1 VRCQRAVFFVILTG
15 MKKENIRNFC
25 IIAHIDHGKTTLS
38 DRFIQM
44 SDLFFKIN
52 ETSKE
57 TQLLDSMDLE
67 KERGITI
74 KSHPIRLQYELD
86 GETYIYQIMD
96 TPGHVDFSYEV
107 SRSLAACEGAI
118 LLVDV
123 SQGVEAQTVANTY
136 LALENN
142 LAIIPVLNKIDLKN
156 ANIEEAFQEITEL
169 LGVKREEIILA
180 SAKDGRGVPEILRAV
195 RDLIPPPSGDETK
208 PLKALIFDSHF
219 DMYIGVVA
227 HIRVFEGSIRKGMKI
242 MLMSNQ
248 ETFEVEEVGIFR
260 MNMQPVEELSV
271 GDVGYFTALI
281 REPHIVTVGDTVT
294 ETNHPT
300 PLALP
305 GYRKIMPMVFS
316 GLYPINPND
325 YDKLKDSLEKLKLND
340 ASFQF
345 EPETSAALG
354 YGFRCGF
361 LGLLHLE
368 IVSERLRREYEQELI
383 TTSPSVVYK
392 ITLHNNEVEFIE
404 NPSKFPDRSKIK
416 SIEEPIVKASII
428 TPSEF
433 IGPVMELAKQK
444 RGCYINLEYLSEIRA
459 TLHYEFPLS
468 EIIIDFYDQLKS
480 VTKGYAS
487 LDYEFTGYRTEKI
500 VLVDILVNGTPV
512 DALSFMSIEENAP
525 YKGRAI
531 IDKLRRLIPRQMFNI
546 ALQAAIGGKIIA
558 RENIVQLRKDVLA
571 KCYGGD
577 ITRKRKLLE
586 KQKEG
591 KKRMKAIGNVEIP
604 QEAFL
609 AILKN

>member
-1 VRCQRAVFFVILTG
+1 

-44 SDLFFKIN
+44 SDLFFKMT
-52 ETSKE
+52 ETTKE

-74 KSHPIRLQYELD
+74 KSHPIRLQYEIQ
-86 GETYIYQIMD
+86 GETFTFQIMD

-118 LLVDV
+118 LLIDV

-136 LALENN
+136 LAMENN
-142 LAIIPVLNKIDLKN
+142 LVIIPVLNKIDLKN
-156 ANIEEAFQEITEL
+156 INIEEAYEEITEL
-169 LGVKREEIILA
+169 LGVSREEIIQA
-180 SAKDGRGVPEILRAV
+180 SAKDGRGVPEIIQAV
-195 RDLIPPPSGDETK
+195 KDLIPPPSGDETK

-227 HIRVFEGSIRKGMKI
+227 HIRVFDGSIRKGMKI
-242 MLMSNQ
+242 MLMSNH
-248 ETFEVEEVGIFR
+248 ETFEVEEVGIFK
-260 MNMQPVEELSV
+260 MNMQPVEELGV
-271 GDVGYFTALI
+271 GEVGYFSALI

-294 ETNHPT
+294 ELKNPT
-300 PLALP
+300 PTALP

-340 ASFQF
+340 ASFVF

-368 IVSERLRREYEQELI
+368 IVGERLRREYEQELI
-383 TTSPSVVYK
+383 TTSPSVIYRV
-392 ITLHNNEVEFIE
+392 TQHNNEVLFIE
-404 NPSKFPDRSKIK
+404 NPSKFPDRSRIK
-416 SIEEPIVKASII
+416 MIEEPIVKASII
-428 TPSEF
+428 TPTEF
-433 IGPVMELAKQK
+433 IGPVMELSKMK
-444 RGCYINLEYLSEIRA
+444 RGQYKNMEYLSEVRA
-459 TLHYEFPLS
+459 TLHYDFPLS

-487 LDYEFTGYRTEKI
+487 LDYEFSGYSPGKI
-500 VLVDILVNGTPV
+500 VLVNIMVNGTPV
-512 DALSFMSIEENAP
+512 DALSFMSIEENAG
-525 YKGRAI
+525 YKGRLI
-531 IDKLRRLIPRQMFNI
+531 LEKLRKLIPRQMFNI
-546 ALQAAIGGKIIA
+546 ALQASIGGKIIA

-604 QEAFL
+604 QEAFMS
-609 AILKN
+609 ILKN

>member
-1 VRCQRAVFFVILTG
+1 

-38 DRFIQM
+38 DRFIQA

-74 KSHPIRLQYELD
+74 KSHPIRLQYEIQ
-86 GETYIYQIMD
+86 GETYIFQIMD

-118 LLVDV
+118 LLIDV

-136 LALENN
+136 LAMENN
-142 LAIIPVLNKIDLKN
+142 LVIIPVLNKIDLKN
-156 ANIEEAFQEITEL
+156 VNIEEAYQEITEL
-169 LGVKREEIILA
+169 LGVSREEIIQA
-180 SAKDGRGVPEILRAV
+180 SAKDGRGVPEIIQAV
-195 RDLIPPPSGDETK
+195 KDLIPPPSGEETK

-227 HIRVFEGSIRKGMKI
+227 HIRVFDGSIRKGMKI
-242 MLMSNQ
+242 MLMSNH
-248 ETFEVEEVGIFR
+248 ETFEVEEVGIFK
-260 MNMQPVEELSV
+260 MNMQPVEELGV
-271 GDVGYFTALI
+271 GEVGYFSALI

-294 ETNHPT
+294 ESKNPT
-300 PLALP
+300 PMALP

-340 ASFQF
+340 ASFIF

-368 IVSERLRREYEQELI
+368 IVGERLRREYEQELI
-383 TTSPSVVYK
+383 TTSPSVIYRVTQY
-392 ITLHNNEVEFIE
+392 NNEVLFIE

-416 SIEEPIVKASII
+416 MIEEPIVTASII
-428 TPSEF
+428 TPTEF
-433 IGPVMELAKQK
+433 IGPVMELSKLK
-444 RGCYINLEYLSEIRA
+444 RGQYKNMEYLSEVRA
-459 TLHYEFPLS
+459 TLHYDFPLS

-487 LDYEFTGYRTEKI
+487 LDYEFSGYKPEKI
-500 VLVDILVNGTPV
+500 VLVNILVNGTPV
-512 DALSFMSIEENAP
+512 DALSFMSIEENAG
-525 YKGRAI
+525 YKGRMI
-531 IDKLRRLIPRQMFNI
+531 LEKLRKLIPRQMFNI
-546 ALQAAIGGKIIA
+546 ALQASIGGKIIA

-604 QEAFL
+604 QEAFMS
-609 AILKN
+609 ILKN

>member
-1 VRCQRAVFFVILTG
+1 

-74 KSHPIRLQYELD
+74 KSHPIRLQYEID

-142 LAIIPVLNKIDLKN
+142 LVIIPVLNKIDLKN

-169 LGVKREEIILA
+169 LGVKQEEIIQA
-180 SAKDGRGVPEILRAV
+180 SAKDGRGVPEIIRAV
-195 RDLIPPPSGDETK
+195 RDLIPPPSGDENK

-219 DMYIGVVA
+219 DMYTGVVA

-242 MLMSNQ
+242 MLMSNH

-260 MNMQPVEELSV
+260 MNMQPTEALNV

-294 ETNHPT
+294 EAKNQT
-300 PLALP
+300 PQALP

-325 YDKLKDSLEKLKLND
+325 YDRLKDSLEKLKLND

-383 TTSPSVVYK
+383 TTSPSVVYR
-392 ITLHNNEVEFIE
+392 ITLHNNEVQYIE

-428 TPSEF
+428 TPSEY
-433 IGPVMELAKQK
+433 IGPVMELSKQK
-444 RGCYINLEYLSEIRA
+444 RGIYINLEYLSEIRA

-500 VLVDILVNGTPV
+500 VLVDILVNGTQV
-512 DALSFMSIEENAP
+512 DALSFMSIEENAS
-525 YKGRAI
+525 YKSRQI
-531 IDKLRRLIPRQMFNI
+531 IEKLRRLIPRQMFNI
-546 ALQAAIGGKIIA
+546 ALQAAIGGKVIA